1 MLKTN
6 SVRKT
11 LTRLQEQNKGSV
23 LINSIK
29 ILDEAMQ
36 CENYINSSKLEAI
49 WEIAFAVFL

>member
-23 LINSIK
+23 LINSK
-29 ILDEAMQ
+29 Q
-36 CENYINSSKLEAI
+36 NSR
-49 WEIAFAVFL
+49 